1 MKNKFLLTLKVATI
15 LLSALLLTNSCSDMF
30 NNPLKDKKTGED
42 LKLLLVDLNFF
53 DTKFNFTFVDSE
65 TGNLIDDK
73 TIGVFFTGDDAN
85 NLVDYNGNKAVS
97 YVVTDGRL
105 ALALDPN
112 ITVSQDNPVDFSV
125 YVDLQDGSYDGY
137 PVEVSYSSKGEYDVV
152 VQLFKTTSNL
162 KKAVLNPG
170 SEPFDVK
177 YNGSVIQKTN
187 DPVWSFTENISSSN
201 GKTYYGIYKTYQ
213 TAAQGILSMDNFT
226 ADQSLYSNWGLEGGY
241 FTASGSETFSLTN
254 DDITVPANSVLFKA
268 FSATQRNDV
277 NKCADGLNIE
287 VNQKDN
293 LAGTAK
299 FNYKLVIDNEVVK
312 SGKIGG
318 ASMPFTVNTGV
329 FYYPSDATSATL
341 VIDDDPQFTIAPHE
355 TTLSDFCGGTVKVTA
370 TPKSGLTPYRII
382 TTFVCPDNAIGITP
396 SISGR
401 YKIKGSDDPWAE
413 FVFDEG
419 IATLNL
425 VPGETY
431 TMDAKMGEDTYTF
444 DFPTDESKVDGV
456 VQQALQDIV
465 ELDDLNVDFSTNSD
479 GVTVID
485 INVVFKDGNC
495 PM

>member
-30 NNPLKDKKTGED
+30 SNPLKDKKTGED

-53 DTKFNFTFVDSE
+53 DSKFNFTFVDSE
-65 TGNLIDDK
+65 TGNLIEDK
-73 TIGVFFTGDDAN
+73 TIDVYFSGKDAE
-85 NLVDYNGNKAVS
+85 NLVDYNGDKANMYS
-97 YVVTDGRL
+97 VTDGRL

-112 ITVSQDNPVDFSV
+112 VEVSSSNPTDFTVFVDVPDN
-125 YVDLQDGSYDGY
+125 SYDGY
-137 PVEVSYSSKGEYDVV
+137 PVEESYNSNGEYDIVV
-152 VQLFKTTSNL
+152 KLFKIGPSV
-162 KKAVLNPG
+162 KKAMINPG
-170 SEPFDVK
+170 TEPFSVK
-177 YNGSVIQKTN
+177 YNNALILKDN
-187 DPVWSFTENISSSN
+187 DPVWSFTDYVSTSN
-201 GKTYYGIYKTYQ
+201 GKTYYGIYKAYNTSASG
-213 TAAQGILSMDNFT
+213 TLLADGFT
-226 ADQSLYSNWGLEGGY
+226 GDESLYSNWGLEGNY
-241 FTASGSETFSLTN
+241 FLSGQTTEFDLTHS
-254 DDITVPANSVLFKA
+254 DVSVPANVSVFKA
-268 FSATQRNDV
+268 YSATQRNDMG
-277 NKCADGLNIE
+277 KCADGLNIE
-287 VNQKDN
+287 VSEKNN
-293 LAGTAK
+293 MAGTAK
-299 FNYKLVIDNEVVK
+299 FNYQLIIDNEVVK

-318 ASMPFTVNTGV
+318 SSMPFTVNTGV
-329 FYYPSDATSATL
+329 FYYPGDATSATL
-341 VIDDDPQFTIAPHE
+341 VIDDDPQFSIAPHE

-370 TPKSGLTPYRII
+370 TPKSGLTPYKII
-382 TTFVCPDNAIGITP
+382 TTFVCPDNSIGITP

-465 ELDDLNVDFSTNSD
+465 ELDDLNVDFSTNTD